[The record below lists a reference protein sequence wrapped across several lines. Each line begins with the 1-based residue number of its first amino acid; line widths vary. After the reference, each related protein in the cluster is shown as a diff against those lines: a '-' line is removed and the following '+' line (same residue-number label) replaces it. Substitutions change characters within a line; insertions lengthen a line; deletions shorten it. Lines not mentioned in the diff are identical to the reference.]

1 MEKGHRLL
9 TKILTIVMALTIITS
24 TIVSAK
30 TTNIKT
36 ENQKILRAY
45 VSDGPDRPIQD

>member
-1 MEKGHRLL
+1 MKKGHKLL
-9 TKILTIVMALTIITS
+9 TKTLVIVMALTIITG

-30 TTNIKT
+30 TINSKT